1 MLRIPFSRIPAFC
14 NRLTIW
20 HLELIFRLTT
30 RRPAPVL
37 ALFAATFAMALT
49 VIMSTHFDT
58 DIFRLFPSRQPA
70 VRLLLDSLEWTGS
83 AREAYFLLEGEREN
97 LPAEAGLFADK
108 LRQARIDGEPAFTR
122 INWRIYD
129 ESQAASFTDF
139 ISYAVANP
147 QLFVRPSDVRSFS
160 ARYAPGQAA
169 AALQRLQAE
178 LAGQFGIGM
187 SAALAADPLYL
198 RDFILPRLKSGSQ
211 SLDFDP
217 ASPYFLSR
225 NGRMLIIIAEPSRPV
240 QDMVFARKLVT
251 VINEARSGARVSIS
265 CAGAH
270 ISAVMDEAAM
280 KSNVLVS
287 IVSSLVVV
295 LGIFYA
301 AYRRLLPTLLI
312 PLILLF
318 GVVFS
323 LGTAGLFL
331 SSIHIVSFAFTALI
345 TGIGTDYSIHIYDRF
360 HTERA
365 AGKETAEA
373 LRLAMLDTGHGVF
386 TAAITTGIPFLALML
401 SEVRALYELGLLVG
415 LGVIYSYYVTMVFLP
430 PLLLFMDR
438 RYPVNYRP
446 ISGLGLAGVWRLTT
460 RWPVAV
466 AALSVL
472 VIGVLCSAAG
482 FITFDG
488 ELKNLQP
495 RHSEAFLAQEK
506 LEKHLSVAPKQLL
519 VAIEGKD
526 LSGVMERLAQL
537 DGVAAAM
544 KGRGEIAGWSS
555 LTQVVNSPSMQ
566 EEVCRALREEFAA
579 GGNSARMATLL
590 DQQGFALQQF
600 GKFLAD
606 VRRLPRLGPAKED
619 DMVARLGAS
628 PFKGVLDRHLIRDG
642 KGYHALV
649 YLHYGA
655 SGFNLDS
662 FRQRLAAIDPVA
674 RVTGLDL
681 VGNQL
686 RESVRSSFSGAFA
699 LGGVL
704 VLFLLLAQFS
714 QKPGGIFYSLFPVA
728 AATGCMLGVMALT
741 GRGLNFMN
749 TMVLVTIVGMG
760 SDFGLYIRFR
770 VSAETPED
778 RERQYVQIG
787 RSVFLSALTTI
798 VGFGSLAFTDYGAMS
813 SIGWATNIGVGFV
826 TLFSLVTLPAAMRL
840 LGAKA
845 LRDGT
850 P

>member
-1 MLRIPFSRIPAFC
+1 MPRALLSRIA
-14 NRLTIW
+14 NASNTLTRR
-20 HLELIFRLTT
+20 HLEWIFRVTTQSPIWVVFVSLLLVVLSAVIISTT
-30 RRPAPVL
+30 RFEA
-37 ALFAATFAMALT
+37 
-49 VIMSTHFDT
+49 
-58 DIFRLFPSRQPA
+58 DIFRLFPSRLPA
-70 VRLLLDSLEWTGS
+70 LNLLLDSLEWTGS
-83 AREAYFLLEGEREN
+83 AKEAYFLLEGERDT

-108 LRQARIDGEPAFTR
+108 LRQARIDGEPAFRR

-139 ISYAVANP
+139 ISYAVAHP
-147 QLFVRPSDVRSFS
+147 QLFVRPSDVRNFS
-160 ARYAPGQAA
+160 ARHAPEQAGV
-169 AALQRLQAE
+169 ALQRLQVE
-178 LAGQFGIGM
+178 LAGQFGAGM
-187 SAALAADPLYL
+187 SGMLAADPLYL

-251 VINEARSGARVSIS
+251 VINEARRGAKVSIS

-270 ISAVMDEAAM
+270 VSAVMDEAAM
-280 KSNVLVS
+280 KDNVLVS

-365 AGKETAEA
+365 AGKETTEA

-446 ISGLGLAGVWRLTT
+446 IPGLGLPMVWRLAT
-460 RWPVAV
+460 RWPGTVAS
-466 AALSVL
+466 LSLLTV
-472 VIGVLCSAAG
+472 VVLCSAAG
-482 FITFDG
+482 FVTFDG

-519 VAIEGKD
+519 VALEGKD
-526 LSGVMERLAQL
+526 LADVMERLAQL
-537 DGVAAAM
+537 DGVAEAM
-544 KGRGEIAGWSS
+544 QAKGEIAGWSS

-566 EEVCRALREEFAA
+566 DEVCRELRGEFAA
-579 GGNSARMATLL
+579 GGRNGVLAGLL
-590 DQQGFALQQF
+590 DRQGFARQSF
-600 GKFLAD
+600 DKFLAD
-606 VRRLPRLGPAKED
+606 VGRLPRLVPVKVDE
-619 DMVARLGAS
+619 MVARLNSS

-655 SGFNLDS
+655 SGFNLDA
-662 FRQRLAAIDPVA
+662 FRQKLAVIDPA
-674 RVTGLDL
+674 TRFTGLDL

-686 RESVRSSFSGAFA
+686 RESVRSSFSGALV

-704 VLFLLLAQFS
+704 VLFLLLAQFA
-714 QKPGGIFYSLFPVA
+714 QRPGSIFYSLFPVA

-770 VSAETPED
+770 VAAETPEE
-778 RERQYVQIG
+778 REKQYVQIG

-840 LGAKA
+840 LAGKAAKD
-845 LRDGT
+845 DGI
-850 P
+850 